1 MENQLQPFGPTAVS
15 GDSEA
20 IRHLKEAIAQGR
32 HWYIAL
38 LEAAGLWTKAEETY
52 NGRNYRYLI
61 ANEAF
66 DWLLLAERLCEEV
79 NHLVPEKELIDLLF
93 FGKAPIE
100 LSKEEFCHLIGE
112 SKYYAH
118 LNYFYGVTVEEAL
131 ILAVEEEARK
141 EQRAGA
147 FNNNRSLEEAYQ
159 RIYGAPMTAL
169 LRSFKKEKGYPQR
182 SSMEFAELKEFTYW
196 LFKYRLRVCDKA
208 RVASDTKKALKE
220 LGHQWSLKGRRREP
234 SEGEPSNIIDLET

>member
-1 MENQLQPFGPTAVS
+1 MENKLQPFGATEVS

-20 IRHLKEAIAQGR
+20 TRHLKQAIAQGK

-38 LEAAGLWTKAEETY
+38 LEAIGLWTKAEEVY
-52 NGRNYRYLI
+52 NGHHYRYLI

-66 DWLLLAERLCEEV
+66 DWSLLAERLLEEV
-79 NHLVPEKELIDLLF
+79 NSLIPEKEMIDLLF

-100 LSKEEFCHLIGE
+100 LSKEEFHRLIGNA
-112 SKYYAH
+112 KYLAH

-141 EQRAGA
+141 EQRVRA
-147 FNNNRSLEEAYQ
+147 FNESDRPSEEAYQ

-169 LRSFKKEKGYPQR
+169 LKRFRRERGYRQR
-182 SSMEFAELKEFTYW
+182 NSMGLTDVKEFTYW
-196 LFKYRLRVCDKA
+196 LFKYRLRECDKA
-208 RVASDTKKALKE
+208 RVASDTRKALKE
-220 LGHQWSLKGRRREP
+220 LQRQWSLKGRRRG
-234 SEGEPSNIIDLET
+234 SADGAYLGL

>member
-1 MENQLQPFGPTAVS
+1 MENRLQPFGPTDVS

-20 IRHLKEAIAQGR
+20 IRHLREAIAQGK

-38 LEAAGLWTKAEETY
+38 LEAIGLWSKAEETY
-52 NGRNYRYLI
+52 KGRNYRYLI

-79 NHLVPEKELIDLLF
+79 NHLIPEKEMIDLLF

-100 LSKEEFCHLIGE
+100 LSNEEFCHLIGE
-112 SKYYAH
+112 SKYCAH

-141 EQRAGA
+141 EQRARA

-159 RIYGAPMTAL
+159 RIYGTPMTAL
-169 LRSFKKEKGYPQR
+169 LSSFKKEKGCPQR
-182 SSMEFAELKEFTYW
+182 KSMEFAELKEFTYW
-196 LFKYRLRVCDKA
+196 LFKYRLKECDKA

-220 LGHQWSLKGRRREP
+220 LERQRGLKERRRV
-234 SEGEPSNIIDLET
+234 SIGEPI